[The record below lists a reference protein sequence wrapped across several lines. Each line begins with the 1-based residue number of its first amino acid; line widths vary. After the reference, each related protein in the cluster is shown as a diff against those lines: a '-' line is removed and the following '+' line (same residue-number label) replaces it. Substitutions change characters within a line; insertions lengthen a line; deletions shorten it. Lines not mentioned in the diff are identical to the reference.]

1 MAFIGQFENKD
12 LKVSWTRNPAN
23 EATGA
28 ITLHYFV
35 EFFNGAI
42 KLRDTTVVNPEVTY
56 YYDDMLIDRPG
67 GPVRD
72 ITVKV
77 YEVDTFLTQ
86 SAPAEATFT
95 NDPPQVPTF
104 STTTTVDTVIIDID
118 YLSESD
124 RAGYYICRSTTS
136 GFAPGSVNVIYQ
148 GSDLKFID
156 KNLTFGVNYYYRVGA
171 YDKFS
176 YTLADLNFS
185 AEQVAVGPSLLEF
198 DEVNIEFDNIEFNV
212 SGNTVSW
219 TGGQAIRLFNG
230 VAETKAVIAGNYTW
244 TSGKVYIFFDWA
256 SGSVLTTTI
265 QANAFSGRDNR
276 VIAVYSGGTNL
287 YVGTQKPIID
297 GNNIIAGT
305 VGAGQLI
312 ATDVVISQSAQINNA
327 IITNVKILDGEIT
340 VDKLDTANFSATG
353 LALFGN
359 DLQSSNYVTGS
370 QGWQINNNGNA
381 EFNNLVTRGW
391 ITVGAISDFVE
402 YNSVGFTDIT
412 DANDQS
418 TLLYPQTYSCPAS
431 NFLFFGTSIQIEARN
446 TAVSGDD
453 FTVECILSFADNPGA
468 TVTLASSDYTLT
480 SGQTRTTHANQFI
493 SEDRTF
499 TVYWKV
505 TVGLSGVNP
514 VARMSDAKYFTKV
527 VQR

>member
-136 GFAPGSVNVIYQ
+136 GFAPASVNVIYQ

-198 DEVNIEFDNIEFNV
+198 DEVNIEFDNIEFDV

-230 VAETKAVIAGNYTW
+230 LAETKAVIAGNYTW

-276 VIAVYSGGTNL
+276 VIAVYSGGTDL

-402 YNSVGFTDIT
+402 YNSVGFTTIPNASIVT
-412 DANDQS
+412 NLYNQS
-418 TLLYPQTYSCPAS
+418 YTCPAS
-431 NFLFFGTSIQIEARN
+431 NFLFFGASIDLEAFS
-446 TAVSGDD
+446 ASASPGD
-453 FTVECILSFADNPGA
+453 FYTVECILSFADNPGA
-468 TVTLASSDYTLT
+468 TVTLAFESYTMLT
-480 SGQTRTTHANQFI
+480 GETRTTHANAFV
-493 SEDRTF
+493 SDNRSF
-499 TVYWKV
+499 NVYWRV
-505 TVGLSGVNP
+505 SNFSGNNGFGQVDN
-514 VARMSDAKYFTKV
+514 AKYFTKV